1 MTRPDQAAR
10 FAASPMATPSVNLMP
25 STTRGNWLAPF
36 SRRHFFEPRTRV
48 KTISFA
54 VFCES
59 APLVRTVR
67 CRTVAKTLSIGLAV
81 RR

>member
-1 MTRPDQAAR
+1 MGSPCWGMPQQGLSAPAQSKFPDLTVQYL
-10 FAASPMATPSVNLMP
+10 FAAAWTSL
-25 STTRGNWLAPF
+25 
-36 SRRHFFEPRTRV
+36 

-67 CRTVAKTLSIGLAV
+67 
-81 RR
+81 

>member
-1 MTRPDQAAR
+1 M
-10 FAASPMATPSVNLMP
+10 
-25 STTRGNWLAPF
+25 TRGNWFRPLSF
-36 SRRHFFEPRTRV
+36 RHFFDAALTKV

-67 CRTVAKTLSIGLAV
+67 CLTVANTLSMGPLH
-81 RR
+81 

>member
-1 MTRPDQAAR
+1 M
-10 FAASPMATPSVNLMP
+10 
-25 STTRGNWLAPF
+25 TRGNWFVPL
-36 SRRHFFEPRTRV
+36 SLRHFFEAALTRV

-67 CRTVAKTLSIGLAV
+67 
-81 RR
+81 